1 VKLLQA
7 ILLGFVLGVAFLHL
21 LRPVLASPYL
31 ERLNYRK
38 QRLATAGGL
47 VGVVATLFGV
57 GIWWFLHADARGP
70 ALATD
75 VLAATL
81 IVVVGFGLLGFIDDV
96 LAAGSDRGFTG
107 HLRAL
112 SRGRLTTGGLKL
124 FGGGLVGVLAALPI
138 DDAQQ
143 GRVIADAVLIALA
156 ANAGN
161 LFDRAPGRTL
171 KVGTLVAAVLVLVTA
186 HDQLLAGPAIA
197 VAAFIALLRA
207 DLRET
212 LMLGDTGANA
222 LGGVLGLA
230 LLVTVEFRTRLL
242 VLLVLLALNA
252 ASELVSFSRVID
264 RVAPLRWVDR
274 AGRRSGYPDLP

>member
-7 ILLGFVLGVAFLHL
+7 TVLGFVLGVGFLQL
-21 LRPVLASPYL
+21 LRPVLTSPYL

-57 GIWWFLHADARGP
+57 GIWWFVHAEDTGQV
-70 ALATD
+70 LATD

-81 IVVVGFGLLGFIDDV
+81 IVVVGFGMLGFIDDV
-96 LAAGSDRGFTG
+96 LAAGSDRGFAG

-138 DDAQQ
+138 DAPMR
-143 GRVIADAVLIALA
+143 GRVVADAVLIALA
-156 ANAGN
+156 ANVGN

-171 KVGTLVAAVLVLVTA
+171 KVGTLCAVVLVVATT
-186 HDQLLAGPAIA
+186 HDQLLLGPFIA
-197 VAAFIALLRA
+197 VGAFVALLRA
-207 DLRET
+207 DLRES

-222 LGGVLGLA
+222 LGGVLGLS
-230 LLVTVEFRTRLL
+230 LLVAVEFRTRLL
-242 VLLVLLALNA
+242 ILLVLLALNA